1 MLYVYDP
8 KALHH
13 ILVKDQYI
21 YEESVDFIQTNDLT
35 FGKGL
40 LATLVGEHHR
50 KQRKLLNPVFSTAH
64 LREMTPIFY
73 EVAHKLRKTLTEQ
86 VSQGEKEIDMLSWMG
101 RTALELIGQSGY
113 GYSFDSLEEGA
124 PEHPFAAGIK
134 NLLGNINDGGILVA
148 RMIVLP
154 LVYGVGTPKFQRAVV
169 NMLPWKALHDL
180 RDMIDTIHNTS
191 VEIVNKTKQA
201 LTEGKAGSEQRV
213 GRGKDIMSILI
224 KANMEA
230 SEEDRLPESEIIAQI
245 STLTFAA
252 MDTTSNAL
260 SRILHILSLHPEVQ
274 DRLRQEIREARS
286 KAGGDLDYETLSSL
300 PYMDA
305 VCRETLRMYFVAHAT
320 PLYHSAK
327 RDMILPVSTPVT
339 TLDGKTVDELFV
351 PKGTKMFVSL
361 LHCNTDPEIWGPDA
375 SEWKPERWL
384 SPLPDTV
391 AEARVPGIY
400 SHMMTFLGGGR
411 ACIGFKFSQL
421 EMKVVLSLLLDNFK
435 FAPSEQK
442 IIWRWNG
449 IVQPTTEQ
457 AQSPNGDKKLQM
469 PLKVS
474 LA

>member
-21 YEESVDFIQTNDLT
+21 YEESEDFIQTNDLM

-86 VSQGEKEIDMLSWMG
+86 VSQGEREIDMLSWMG

-124 PEHPFAAGIK
+124 PEHPFATGIK

-169 NMLPWKALHDL
+169 NILPWKALHDL

-201 LTEGKAGSEQRV
+201 LTEGKAGSERRI

-305 VCRETLRMYFVAHAT
+305 VCRETLRVYT
-320 PLYHSAK
+320 PLPFMGREAK

-339 TLDGKTVDELFV
+339 TLD
-351 PKGTKMFVSL
+351 
-361 LHCNTDPEIWGPDA
+361 EIWGPDA

-384 SPLPDTV
+384 SPLPDRV

-435 FAPSEQK
+435 FAPSEHK

-457 AQSPNGDKKLQM
+457 AQSPNGDKKLLM